1 MVLYQELPVFG
12 DVYRLTLKIFEVT
25 GNFPRE
31 YKFTLGQDMKR
42 DALVLLRSIYRIN
55 RSRDKVAHLEGFLDD
70 FELLKLEIR
79 LSADLKLLSLRKQ
92 AHLAEL
98 TDTIGRQITGWRNA
112 SLKDSASL
120 KARVPPVTA
129 GGSEQ

>member
-1 MVLYQELPVFG
+1 MLYQDLPVFA
-12 DVYRLTLKIFEVT
+12 DVYKLTLRIFAVT
-25 GNFPRE
+25 QNFPRE
-31 YKFTLGQDMKR
+31 YKFTLGSDMKR

-55 RSRDKVAHLEGFLDD
+55 KARDKVD

-79 LSADLKLLSLRKQ
+79 LSADLKILSLKKQ

-112 SLKDSASL
+112 SLK
-120 KARVPPVTA
+120 ARVPVVTA
-129 GGSEQ
+129 AGSEQ

>member
-1 MVLYQELPVFG
+1 MGGERWVVLYQDLPVFA
-12 DVYRLTLKIFEVT
+12 DVYKLTLRIFAVT
-25 GNFPRE
+25 QDFPRE
-31 YKFTLGQDMKR
+31 YKFTLGSDMKR

-55 RSRDKVAHLEGFLDD
+55 KARDKVAHLESFLDD

-79 LSADLKLLSLRKQ
+79 LSADLKILSLRKQ

-112 SLKDSASL
+112 SLK
-120 KARVPPVTA
+120 ARIPAVTA
-129 GGSEQ
+129 AGSEQ

>member
-1 MVLYQELPVFG
+1 VVLYQELPVFG
-12 DVYRLTLKIFEVT
+12 DVYRLMLKIFEVT

>member
-1 MVLYQELPVFG
+1 MVLYQDLPVFV
-12 DVYRLTLKIFEVT
+12 DVYRLTLKIFTVT
-25 GNFPRE
+25 GDFPRE

-55 RSRDKVAHLEGFLDD
+55 KARDKVEYLEGFLDD

-79 LSADLKLLSLRKQ
+79 LSADLKILSLRKQ
-92 AHLAEL
+92 AHFAEL

-112 SLKDSASL
+112 SLK
-120 KARVPPVTA
+120 ARVPVVTA
-129 GGSEQ
+129 VGSEQ

>member
-1 MVLYQELPVFG
+1 MLYQDLPVFA
-12 DVYRLTLKIFEVT
+12 DVYKLTLRIFEVT
-25 GNFPRE
+25 QNFPRE

-42 DALVLLRSIYRIN
+42 DALVLVRSSYRIN
-55 RSRDKVAHLEGFLDD
+55 KARDKVAHLEGFLDD

-79 LSADLKLLSLRKQ
+79 LSADLKILSLKKQ

-112 SLKDSASL
+112 SLK
-120 KARVPPVTA
+120 ARVPAVTA
-129 GGSEQ
+129 TGSEQ